1 MVSLALFLNVT
12 WPNSPVIFL
21 SVAWSHLH
29 SSWSMCGLTCGAPD
43 QCWGRII
50 SIPKRYVVSSVVFL
64 IVTSSHKYS
73 WPCLSDCGCPCAN
86 NSVAIF
92 IILPPSRTVKK
103 TGSTKH
109 REVWTST
116 NQSKIKHQWI
126 MKICVLRCIIEC
138 FHCQTCF
145 CCKTWAAGHCT
156 MEFVLWRGPGWKSFS
171 DVFHCT
177 VDLVLLCGFGDKSY
191 SGFVVFKELKSLIF
205 L

>member
-1 MVSLALFLNVT
+1 MIHEQKKTVSGGIENR
-12 WPNSPVIFL
+12 I
-21 SVAWSHLH
+21 SVDGPHATTGELH
-29 SSWSMCGLTCGAPD
+29 NGLVPA
-43 QCWGRII
+43 
-50 SIPKRYVVSSVVFL
+50 
-64 IVTSSHKYS
+64 
-73 WPCLSDCGCPCAN
+73 CLSDCGRPCAS
-86 NSVAIF
+86 NSVAVF
-92 IILPPSRTVKK
+92 IILPPSRTVKE

-156 MEFVLWRGPGWKSFS
+156 MEFVLWRGPGWESFS

-177 VDLVLLCGFGDKSY
+177 VELLLLCGFGDKSY
-191 SGFVVFKELKSLIF
+191 SGFVVFRELKSLIF
-205 L
+205 LLEKKQSTVRFVAKPAQEH